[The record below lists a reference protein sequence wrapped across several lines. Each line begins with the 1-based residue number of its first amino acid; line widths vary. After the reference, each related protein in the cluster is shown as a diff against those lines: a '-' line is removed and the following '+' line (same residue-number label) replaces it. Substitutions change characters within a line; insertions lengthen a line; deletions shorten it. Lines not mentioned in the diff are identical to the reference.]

1 MRYLGNV
8 RVLRLLIQSL
18 KVIVIA
24 VVALLVLA
32 GAQQVWE
39 SLTGR
44 PTATPTAVAFRI
56 QPGDGPA
63 EITKKLEDAKVIRNG
78 AIFRVLVRL
87 RNVGGKFVAGE
98 HRLVTGMS
106 MNQIIDVLTAA
117 PRLDVAEVTV
127 TFPEGQ
133 RLEQYAATLKQ
144 AGLIASDDEFIKATK
159 EDYDFEFLRFRP
171 PGVGLEGYLFPD
183 TYRFTKGMKPNEIV
197 RRMLENFDR
206 RVTGEMRA
214 KAQAQPLGNIH
225 RALTLASLV
234 EREAQ
239 KADERRTIAGVYA
252 NRLAKEMPLQADPTV
267 QYTIGSPA
275 DWWPRGDALANA
287 LRQPGPYNTYM
298 MPGLPPGPIANPG
311 LASIQAALDPEKHE
325 YLYFVARGDDGTHA
339 FARTLDEHN
348 ANVRKFQ
355 R

>member
-1 MRYLGNV
+1 
-8 RVLRLLIQSL
+8 VLRLLIQSL
-18 KVIVIA
+18 KVVVIA

-39 SLTGR
+39 SLSGR
-44 PTATPTAVAFRI
+44 PTATPTAVAIRI
-56 QPGDGPA
+56 QPGDSPA

-78 AIFRVLVRL
+78 AIFRVLVRV

-98 HRLVTGMS
+98 HRLITGMS
-106 MNQIIDVLTAA
+106 MNQIIDVLTAP
-117 PRLDVAEVTV
+117 PRFDVAEVTI

-133 RLEQYAATLKQ
+133 RLEQYAAALKK
-144 AGLIASDDEFIKATK
+144 AGLVATEDDFIKATK

-183 TYRFTKGMKPNEIV
+183 TYRFTVGMKPNEIV

-206 RVTGEMRA
+206 RITGEMRA
-214 KAQAQPLGNIH
+214 KAEAQPRNNLH
-225 RALTLASLV
+225 RVMTLASIV

-239 KADERRTIAGVYA
+239 SAEERRTIAGVYA
-252 NRLAKEMPLQADPTV
+252 NRLDKEMPLQADPTV
-267 QYTIGSPA
+267 QYGIGSPA
-275 DWWPRGDALANA
+275 EWWPRGDALANA
-287 LRQPGPYNTYM
+287 LRQPGPYNTYL
-298 MPGLPPGPIANPG
+298 MPGLPPAPIASPG

-325 YLYFVARGDDGTHA
+325 YLYFVAKGDDGTHA

-348 ANVRKFQ
+348 ANVRRYQ